1 MKPSSVLSQRVMR
14 FAVVL
19 VFAVIAFSPGFAG
32 LSGDVA
38 VAANESNVKA
48 ATGHV
53 ETGVR
58 KIGVPDR
65 FPNGGAYAR

>member
-1 MKPSSVLSQRVMR
+1 ML

-19 VFAVIAFSPGFAG
+19 SFAVIAFSPGFAG
-32 LSGDVA
+32 LSGGGA
-38 VAANESNVKA
+38 GAADESKVKA

-53 ETGVR
+53 ETGAR

-65 FPNGGAYAR
+65 FPNGGSYAR